1 MPHIPGMHADIDD
14 AVHPGGKQKVQG
26 LFDALLEGS
35 CLLQLVIQK
44 GILIY
49 GLIRDRFQDA
59 TIVMVSHKG
68 RSTIELQKRIYV
80 EEGGAEVRE

>member
-1 MPHIPGMHADIDD
+1 MGRGDHRVPPDTAGGRIRRGGTLEIID
-14 AVHPGGKQKVQG
+14 
-26 LFDALLEGS
+26 
-35 CLLQLVIQK
+35 
-44 GILIY
+44 